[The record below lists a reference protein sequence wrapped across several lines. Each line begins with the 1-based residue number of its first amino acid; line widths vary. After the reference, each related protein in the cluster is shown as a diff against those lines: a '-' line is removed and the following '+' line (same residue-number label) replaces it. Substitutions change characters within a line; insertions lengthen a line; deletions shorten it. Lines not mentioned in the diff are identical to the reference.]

1 MLSLRRVCQH
11 AYSHHRRWY
20 ALGVVKHLKD
30 DGNIVMPAAESR
42 NFWEV
47 IEFQKDGSVIETYKT
62 PDILRLHPRDV
73 HLFTND
79 STMGRRAM
87 IASRGDAI
95 LVRTETVRSVIYCDK
110 AVLFPCRGLKETIHV
125 SQTIKTAIC
134 MKSLLPFELKVLES
148 LLAETARDFDKK
160 YRRIMMVS
168 DTVMDDVN
176 QNFHETASELSR
188 FIPITSK
195 LNELQNDVQETLD
208 AIVAVADYDDQLK
221 ALCVSDRDAM
231 LRARGRSQTGRV
243 EDGRVISIDQQ
254 HAQASSS
261 SSSSSAKEHRKSGTM
276 MHVKR
281 DPHMKMASAILEA
294 YEFKFLNI
302 QSALKELSEN
312 LDQNRVVWH
321 MQLDH
326 QRNKV
331 LRFNVMLSIASLCGF
346 LSTLPA
352 AYFGMNLHSGL
363 EDHEGLLW
371 PMMTA
376 SLGFG
381 SATAVL
387 LYVFFRF
394 SPTNTYASRLSDM
407 RSLRDLLFYHMDD
420 LDQIIETFKAHKG
433 QMSMKKFEELARECF
448 QTKNI
453 TKEEISLLYRVLQKN
468 QPAALEMTEL
478 VRAEEKAL
486 DMSHHIT

>member
-1 MLSLRRVCQH
+1 
-11 AYSHHRRWY
+11 
-20 ALGVVKHLKD
+20 
-30 DGNIVMPAAESR
+30 MPAAESR

-134 MKSLLPFELKVLES
+134 MKSSLPFELKVLES
-148 LLAETARDFDKK
+148 LLAETARDFDNK

-208 AIVAVADYDDQLK
+208 ALVAVADYDDQLK
-221 ALCVSDRDAM
+221 ALCVSDREAM
-231 LRARGRSQTGRV
+231 LKARVVRGSAD
-243 EDGRVISIDQQ
+243 DGRVISD
-254 HAQASSS
+254 HLASSAEKHPRGS
-261 SSSSSAKEHRKSGTM
+261 RQGALPNTGTM

-363 EDHEGLLW
+363 EEHENMLW
-371 PMMTA
+371 PVMEI
-376 SLGFG
+376 SLGVG
-381 SATAVL
+381 SVTAVL
-387 LYVFFRF
+387 LYAFFRF
-394 SPTNTYASRLSDM
+394 NPTNTYASRLSDM

-420 LDQIIETFKAHKG
+420 LDQIIETFKSHKG
-433 QMSMKKFEELARECF
+433 QMSMAKFDELARECF

-478 VRAEEKAL
+478 VRAEEKTL